1 MKLERIKKIQDYLID
16 HQSASLDTLCTL
28 FNVSKNTIRRDIND
42 LEDKGFIKKVYG
54 GIILNQPEKATPYPK
69 RQEQFIQEKEEIGL
83 LASSLIEDNDTIFID
98 SGSTT
103 IHLLPNLIH
112 KKGITIVTH
121 SLNIIGE
128 SSLYENLNLISTGGI
143 LQRDTNSFVGVD
155 SITFLKKINIDKAF
169 MASTGFSIDKGVTNT
184 NYLES
189 EIKRTV
195 VDISNK
201 VVLMA
206 NDTKVGCSSFMK
218 YCDLS
223 EIDYYVT
230 NKDIPTEYKNFFN
243 ENNIL
248 VLF

>member
-16 HQSASLDTLCTL
+16 HQSASLDTLCTV
-28 FNVSKNTIRRDIND
+28 FNVSKNTIRRDINE

-54 GIILNQPEKATPYPK
+54 GIILSQPEKATPYPK
-69 RQEQFIQEKEEIGL
+69 RQEQFADEKAQIGL

-112 KKGITIVTH
+112 KKGITIITH

-128 SSLYENLNLISTGGI
+128 SCLYENLNLISTGGI

-155 SITFLKKINIDKAF
+155 SITFLKKINIDKSF

-206 NDTKVGCSSFMK
+206 NDTKLGCSSFMK
-218 YCDLS
+218 YCDLA

-230 NKDIPTEYKNFFN
+230 NSDVPPEYKNFFK
-243 ENNIL
+243 ENNVT
-248 VLF
+248 VLY

>member
-1 MKLERIKKIQDYLID
+1 
-16 HQSASLDTLCTL
+16 
-28 FNVSKNTIRRDIND
+28 VSKNTIRRDIND